1 MQLGRTV
8 PELLASTTSM
18 ELTNWAAYFIHEPFG
33 NEWRA
38 FAKLA
43 AWIAAAAG
51 HRDSDAVIQEFMPAR
66 YEKSLE
72 ELIAEDVPQ
81 SEEEIKARLTRFGH
95 FFQSQQQDG

>member
-1 MQLGRTV
+1 M
-8 PELLASTTSM
+8 PELLATTTSA
-18 ELTNWAAYFIHEPFG
+18 ELVQWAGYYVHEPFG

-51 HRDSDAVIQEFMPAR
+51 HRDTEAVQKEFLPIR

-72 ELIAEDVPQ
+72 ELMAEDVPQ
-81 SEEEIKARLTRFGH
+81 SDEEIKQRLAKFGDH
-95 FFQSQQQDG
+95 FRQHHG